1 MVYSLFW
8 VVVAG
13 IVMAGAAKGGM
24 SCTADEGTSKL
35 LLLLLVLLII
45 EIYNSKINE
54 LIVKLNFQI
63 HLVHLYH

>member
-1 MVYSLFW
+1 
-8 VVVAG
+8 
-13 IVMAGAAKGGM
+13 MAGAAKGGM

>member
-1 MVYSLFW
+1 M
-8 VVVAG
+8 VVAG